1 MLFTIVKNAGD
12 DAVITG
18 GMGAGDTLLLDAENL
33 TAGTFYQ
40 YDVIYFDTKYNMW
53 AYQLF
58 TGRADA
64 DGKLLELTGDDVS
77 LYEGANYIMIRPTA
91 KGAYQTLL
99 INDK

>member
-1 MLFTIVKNAGD
+1 
-12 DAVITG
+12 
-18 GMGAGDTLLLDAENL
+18 
-33 TAGTFYQ
+33 
-40 YDVIYFDTKYNMW
+40 MW